1 MNIKMHNLIV
11 TNKEGTVLI
20 DILGLSRKEIRLR
33 MKAMEIDYGQAG
45 RIVFMSASAEF
56 YLRLLAEQKNMDTG
70 CFLVTASESGKKYY
84 AAFSEAFKTVTDA
97 DEDTESIQLY
107 FVTLRDDGHREYT
120 ELYSRTL
127 LKNCEL

>member
-45 RIVFMSASAEF
+45 RIVFM
-56 YLRLLAEQKNMDTG
+56 
-70 CFLVTASESGKKYY
+70 
-84 AAFSEAFKTVTDA
+84 
-97 DEDTESIQLY
+97 
-107 FVTLRDDGHREYT
+107 
-120 ELYSRTL
+120 
-127 LKNCEL
+127 